1 MAFDQ
6 LIRPTFAEAR
16 NTALQEGLMY
26 GLVPGLVTNVDDPEK
41 IGRVQVE
48 CPVIEQGVNL
58 PNSTD
63 GWIPVMESFV
73 VNGMTGGSHSFIQ
86 VGSQVVMA
94 CLFGDPRQMIVVG
107 CLPSRVDRPH
117 PDLDRSIGTYG
128 SATPNETVEAYRDT
142 DNSAVISRPNGVL
155 QTISGEGD
163 LTIQTEE
170 NGRMQLRQDGTAS
183 LSNDL
188 SHTILSKDGEVRQRS
203 AAGAVSI
210 LRADGEVE
218 ISSSSAARLHLD
230 GRDGLLEGPLSALSQ
245 AIAGVRTA
253 LSGALGEAQGLLS
266 DLEAIAQDFLPGSDL
281 ESFLNDAGLVL
292 EQLKGLNESL
302 GTGSESLQ
310 KLQEFS
316 VEDLGRS
323 LLPQV
328 GKMAGLGDL
337 AQQIEPLLQPGI
349 AGEAIVQRIVGLLPE
364 DLAKKFPVGAVAT
377 VLDGL
382 QHDQPMQLQAILGA
396 ILPDGFRSIRNIV
409 GLDLHRTLNQIK
421 QAITAFQSIPLPPPD
436 APPPT
441 VNPLSLAVRALR
453 AQLPSAIAH
462 FFDDQAIASILQSP
476 NLDDAVQT
484 LLGKALAGTATQ
496 ASKSVQHLQ
505 GAAGTL
511 EPLGQVINGLLAGVD
526 APDALQSLRST
537 GVLADTQ
544 VPTGEALRTALLSEA
559 QRLAPAIATGLQAV
573 NQLIN
578 AVPSGEAGAKI
589 RATQTIAQMETYL
602 GASGAIAQVTPLMA
616 SLVSPGGTSQ
626 IFAGV
631 AGAGLMSPLGSF
643 TFGLDGGSLLSKVG
657 IALQTFQAAGRAAGI
672 RLSPEGG
679 VSLGSYAPSA
689 QWDDETVWQ
698 NDTARIAVLND
709 VVTIESRANGAAA
722 HHIRVSPQGIFMDGI
737 DVAILSSLVVD
748 LQGLI
753 IRITAL
759 ESASSPPPP

>member
-1 MAFDQ
+1 MSFDQ
-6 LIRPTFAEAR
+6 LVRPTFAEAR
-16 NTALQEGLMY
+16 STALQEGYMY
-26 GLVPGLVTNVDDPEK
+26 GLVPGVVTNVDDPEK

-48 CPVIEQGVNL
+48 CSIIEQGVNL
-58 PNSTD
+58 PNSND

-73 VNGMTGGSHSFIQ
+73 VNSMTGGSHSFIQ
-86 VGSQVVMA
+86 VGSQVVMS

-117 PDLDRSIGTYG
+117 PDLDRASGTYG
-128 SATPNETVEAYRDT
+128 SATPNETIEAYCDT

-163 LTIQTEE
+163 LMIQTEE
-170 NGRMQLRQDGTAS
+170 RGRMQLRQDGTAS

-188 SHTILSKDGEVRQRS
+188 SHTILSKDGEVSQRS
-203 AAGAVSI
+203 AAGAASI
-210 LRADGEVE
+210 LRADGKVE
-218 ISSSSAARLHLD
+218 ISSSSAARLQLD
-230 GRDGLLEGPLSALSQ
+230 GRDGLLEGPLNSLSQ
-245 AIAGVRTA
+245 AIAEVRTT
-253 LSGALGEAQGLLS
+253 LSGALGKAQGLLT

-281 ESFLNDAGLVL
+281 ESFLNDAGSVL
-292 EQLKGLNESL
+292 EELKGLNQSL

-310 KLQEFS
+310 KLQGFS
-316 VEDLGRS
+316 VEELGRS

-328 GKMAGLGDL
+328 AKMAGLGDL
-337 AQQIEPLLQPGI
+337 TQQIEPLLQPGI
-349 AGEAIVQRIVGLLPE
+349 TGEVIAQRIVGLLPD
-364 DLAKKFPVGAVAT
+364 DLAKVFPFEAIAT

-396 ILPDGFRSIRNIV
+396 VLPDGFRSIRNII

-421 QAITAFQSIPLPPPD
+421 QAIVDFQAIPLPPD

-441 VNPLSLAVRALR
+441 VNPLDLAVRALR
-453 AQLPSAIAH
+453 VHLPSAIAQL
-462 FFDDQAIASILQSP
+462 FDDQAIASILQSP
-476 NLDDAVQT
+476 NLDDAIQT
-484 LLGKALAGTATQ
+484 LLGESLAGITTQ
-496 ASKSVQHLQ
+496 ASKAVEHLQ

-511 EPLGQVINGLLAGVD
+511 EPLGQVINGLLTGVD
-526 APDALQSLRST
+526 STDALQSLRSA
-537 GVLADTQ
+537 GVLPNAQ
-544 VPTGEALRTALLSEA
+544 APTGETLRTALLSEA
-559 QRLAPAIATGLQAV
+559 HRLAPAIATGLRTV
-573 NQLIN
+573 NRLLN

-602 GASGAIAQVTPLMA
+602 GSAGAIAQVTPLMA

-643 TFGLDGGSLLSKVG
+643 SFGIGGGSLVSTVG
-657 IALQTFQAAGRAAGI
+657 LALQTFQSAGRAAGI
-672 RLSPEGG
+672 RLSPEAG

-698 NDTARIAVLND
+698 NDTARVSVLND

-722 HHIRVSPQGIFMDGI
+722 HYIRVSPQGIFLDGI
-737 DVAILSSLVVD
+737 DVAILPTLVQD
-748 LQGLI
+748 LQGLVT
-753 IRITAL
+753 RIAAL
-759 ESASSPPPP
+759 ESAGSPPPP